1 MLLPRDRLAEEQYNR
16 GGGREFGF
24 ISMMLGWEELA
35 KEKKGK
41 EREKNKKLWLPGRR
55 LRVSISLFS
64 SIAYVMKKNG
74 RGEGRGEKKARVVD
88 RDH

>member
-16 GGGREFGF
+16 GGGRGFGF

-41 EREKNKKLWLPGRR
+41 EREIKNSGCLVV
-55 LRVSISLFS
+55 VSVYPFPCSQVS
-64 SIAYVMKKNG
+64 
-74 RGEGRGEKKARVVD
+74 RT
-88 RDH
+88 